1 MNKTQRIIQNSIFLC
16 LLIISGKIS
25 FPLGGI
31 SFTLQLFVVF
41 IIALLSKPLDIFLI
55 FFTYIFFGLI
65 GLPIFSV
72 GGGLGYIYQP
82 SFGFLIGFWIMC
94 YPIYFTKKILSK
106 FIKNIYIINII
117 ACLIGLISDY
127 LIGFVYAII
136 VFNIYLEN
144 NYSIYKILTLVII
157 PFIILD
163 LIKLISASIIE
174 KHLEKIIIMKKNN
187 LN

>member
-1 MNKTQRIIQNSIFLC
+1 M
-16 LLIISGKIS
+16 
-25 FPLGGI
+25 
-31 SFTLQLFVVF
+31 
-41 IIALLSKPLDIFLI
+41 
-55 FFTYIFFGLI
+55 
-65 GLPIFSV
+65 
-72 GGGLGYIYQP
+72 
-82 SFGFLIGFWIMC
+82 
-94 YPIYFTKKILSK
+94 
-106 FIKNIYIINII
+106 
-117 ACLIGLISDY
+117 ISDY

>member
-1 MNKTQRIIQNSIFLC
+1 MNKTYKIIQNSIFLC
-16 LLIISGKIS
+16 LLIISGKLS

-31 SFTLQLFVVF
+31 SFTLQLFIVF

-72 GGGLGYIYQP
+72 GGGISYIYQP

-94 YPIYFTKKILSK
+94 YPIYFTKKLLSK
-106 FIKNIYIINII
+106 FIKNIYLTNLIS
-117 ACLIGLISDY
+117 CLIGLISDY
-127 LIGFVYAII
+127 IIGFIYAII
-136 VFNIYLEN
+136 VFNIYLGN
-144 NYSIYKILTLVII
+144 NYSIYKILALVIV

-163 LIKLISASIIE
+163 LIKLIFASIIE
-174 KHLEKIIIMKKNN
+174 IHLEKVLTIKKNN